1 VSAQAQ
7 GLGEQPSIAARP
19 VSGLS
24 HRQKLLRTMLFHLVL
39 AFGALIICVP
49 LIWMVT
55 SSLKV
60 PNRIFTVPIEWLPLD
75 NDGNLSLRWQNYA
88 DAWNTAPFARY
99 FFNSIY
105 VSGAATLLNL
115 FFCSLAGY
123 GFAKYNFPLK
133 NLMFLGILATMMIPF
148 HVVIVPLFVLMR
160 DLGWL
165 KGVSVYNALIIPNMM
180 SGFGVFLM
188 RQYILTLPDELF
200 DAARIDGAGEVGTYF
215 RIVLPL
221 SRGPLAALAVF
232 VFLDNWN
239 SLLWPLVVTT
249 SQDQFRTLAVGLTQ
263 FQTIHGT
270 EYQKL
275 LAASTLV
282 AIPMI
287 IVFFLL
293 QRHFIRGIAL
303 SGLKG

>member
-1 VSAQAQ
+1 MNT
-7 GLGEQPSIAARP
+7 QPPEATTGTTFTSG
-19 VSGLS
+19 VSGFS
-24 HRQKLLRTMLFHLVL
+24 KGQQIFR
-39 AFGALIICVP
+39 AFWFYLILTIGAIVICIP

-55 SSLKV
+55 SSFKPPREL
-60 PNRIFTVPIEWLPLD
+60 FTVPIEWIPTEF
-75 NDGNLSLRWQNYA
+75 RWQNYV
-88 DAWNTAPFARY
+88 DAWNTAPFGRY
-99 FFNSIY
+99 FINSLY
-105 VSGAATLLNL
+105 TSTVSTLLNL

-123 GFAKYNFPLK
+123 GFAKYEFPFK
-133 NLMFLGILATMMIPF
+133 NILFLFILATMMIPF
-148 HVVIVPLFVLMR
+148 HVIMVPLFVLVK

-165 KGVSVYNALIIPNMM
+165 KGASVYNALIIPGMM
-180 SGFGVFLM
+180 SGFGIFLM
-188 RQYILTLPDELF
+188 RQFILSLPDELF
-200 DAARIDGAGEVGTYF
+200 DAARIDGAGEFGTYL

-221 SRGPLAALAVF
+221 AKGPLAALAVF

-249 SQDQFRTLAVGLTQ
+249 TNDQFRTLAVGLTQ
-263 FQTIHGT
+263 FQTVHGT
-270 EYQKL
+270 EYHKL

-282 AIPMI
+282 AIPML

>member
-1 VSAQAQ
+1 MTTQAQ
-7 GLGEQPSIAARP
+7 GELVTQSRS

-24 HRQKLLRTMLFHLVL
+24 WRQQVFRNFWFHLIL
-39 AFGALIICVP
+39 GLGALIICIP

-55 SSLKV
+55 SSFKA
-60 PNRIFTVPIEWLPLD
+60 PNRLFSVPIDWIPYEF
-75 NDGNLSLRWQNYA
+75 RWQNYVE
-88 DAWNTAPFARY
+88 AWNTAPFGRY
-99 FFNSIY
+99 FINSLY
-105 VSGAATLLNL
+105 VSSASTLLNL

-123 GFAKYNFPLK
+123 GFAKYQFPFK
-133 NLMFLGILATMMIPF
+133 NAMFLFILATLMIPF
-148 HVVIVPLFVLMR
+148 HVVMVPLFVIAK

-165 KGVSVYNALIIPNMM
+165 KGANVYNALIIPGMM
-180 SGFGVFLM
+180 SGFGIFLM
-188 RQYILTLPDELF
+188 RQFILTLPDELF
-200 DAARIDGAGEVGTYF
+200 DAARIDGAGELTTYF

-221 SRGPLAALAVF
+221 SKGPLAALAVF

-249 SQDQFRTLAVGLTQ
+249 TNDQFRTLAVGLTQ
-263 FQTIHGT
+263 FQTVHGT
-270 EYQKL
+270 QYHL
-275 LAASTLV
+275 MLAAATLV
-282 AIPMI
+282 AIPML